1 MDSNLISRWFHLGFT
16 RKQWEMYRST
26 QGHLEALAKNNI
38 EIVRPASFFSAF
50 LAIAFSTS
58 RTVVFH
64 HAITSTITFFIAA
77 VLFFLLGFLSMHP
90 KVEKHPVKT
99 SWGLTF
105 TFCLIWYALTIHYDT
120 FTQQQTASVLTCLA
134 FALLPIMFDANP
146 RNNVIAAVVAWV
158 VFAVL
163 QAVLVPTYLMPLNL
177 VDSAIAMLIGLCLG
191 QKRTSADAARH
202 LYVNMYRTA
211 ANASALV
218 VQIDL
223 QADKFEA
230 LQLPAYITKEAPT
243 YIPASRA
250 IAIMTRDFMAPQ
262 SKDAYASMMDFDN
275 LAHAFDDPEVTEL
288 TLVFQSFR
296 DKWFQM
302 VVKEQARYKNRTA
315 SVVVVVQDIDFVKKQ
330 ELAYQQQLQETA
342 LEAQRANDSKTNF
355 LRRMSHDVRTPINGI
370 RGVLDM
376 MESCPD
382 DLKRQAELRAKARE
396 ASDYLLALV
405 NSILDLGKLESGK
418 ITLQN
423 EPFNLPDLLYECNYL
438 ADLQAREKGITFGVA
453 NEKLH
458 IDHECVVGSPLH
470 LRQIV
475 LNLAVN
481 AIKYNKDGG
490 SVSVWTDEI
499 SFDGET
505 ATYEFWCQDT
515 GIGMTEDFVKSAF
528 EPFVQAKNDA
538 KTSFGGSGLGL
549 SIVKEMVESMGG
561 SIRVES
567 EPDVGST
574 FVVTIPFPICSEQE
588 GEKAAEQTTKLDLS
602 GKTALLVDD
611 NDLNR
616 EIADFTL
623 SKLGL
628 ETVHASNGQEAVD
641 AFAAS
646 EPGHFDLIFMDMMM
660 PIMDGCAATRAI
672 RALDRP
678 DAKSVPIIAMTA
690 NAFADDKKA
699 CEEAGMNAHVGKPI
713 DLGVLAVTI
722 AKLEK

>member
-1 MDSNLISRWFHLGFT
+1 MDSNFISRWFHLGFT
-16 RKQWEMYRST
+16 RKQWEMYCST
-26 QGHLEALAKNNI
+26 QGHQEALAKSNI
-38 EIVRPASFFSAF
+38 ELVRPASFFSAF
-50 LAIAFSTS
+50 LAMAFSTS
-58 RTVVFH
+58 RTIVYN
-64 HAITSTITFFIAA
+64 HAITSTVTFFIAA
-77 VLFFLLGFLSMHP
+77 VLFFLLGFASMHP
-90 KVEKHPVKT
+90 KVEKQPVKA

-105 TFCLIWYALTIHYDT
+105 TFCLIWYALAIHYDT

-177 VDSAIAMLIGLCLG
+177 ADSAIAMLIGLCLG
-191 QKRTSADAARH
+191 QKRTSSDAARH

-211 ANASALV
+211 ANASTLV

-230 LQLPAYITKEAPT
+230 LQIPAYITNEAPT
-243 YIPASRA
+243 SIPASRA
-250 IAIMTRDFMAPQ
+250 IAIMTRDFIAPQ

-315 SVVVVVQDIDFVKKQ
+315 SVVAVVQDIDFVKKQ
-330 ELAYQQQLQETA
+330 ELTYQQQLQETA

-376 MESCPD
+376 MESCPN
-382 DLKRQAELRAKARE
+382 DLMRQAELRAKARE

-418 ITLQN
+418 ITLHN

-438 ADLQAREKGITFGVA
+438 ADLQAREKGIAFGVA
-453 NEKLH
+453 KDKLH

-475 LNLAVN
+475 LNLATN

-499 SFDGET
+499 SFDGKT

-515 GIGMTEDFVKSAF
+515 GIGMTEDFLKSAF
-528 EPFVQAKNDA
+528 DPFVQAKTDA
-538 KTSFGGSGLGL
+538 KTTFGGSGLGL
-549 SIVKEMVESMGG
+549 SIVKDMVESMGG
-561 SIRVES
+561 TIRVES
-567 EPDVGST
+567 ELGVGST
-574 FVVTIPFPICSEQE
+574 FVVTIPFPVCSEQE

-628 ETVHASNGQEAVD
+628 ETVHAANGQEAAD

-660 PIMDGCAATRAI
+660 PVMDGCAATRAI
-672 RALDRP
+672 RKLDRP
-678 DAKSVPIIAMTA
+678 DAQSVPIIAMTA

-699 CEEAGMNAHVGKPI
+699 CEEAGMTAHVGKPI
-713 DLGVLAVTI
+713 DLNVLAATI
-722 AKLEK
+722 AKLEI